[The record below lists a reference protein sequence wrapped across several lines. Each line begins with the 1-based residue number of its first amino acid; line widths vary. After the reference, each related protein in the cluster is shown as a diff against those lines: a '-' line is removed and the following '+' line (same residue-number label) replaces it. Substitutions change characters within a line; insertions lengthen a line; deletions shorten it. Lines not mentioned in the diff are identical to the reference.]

1 MFKRFIK
8 NTMCSFLTLLLM
20 SVIFTV
26 VGMLALELL
35 KSFSVIVVMIVI
47 FCALLF
53 LGYVIGGRLHCN
65 ESMSF
70 ISIILLPIIISVVIY
85 ALCMIA
91 IPVVSMMIQYPAAIW
106 LESLN
111 LRADDNVVMFY
122 AIAFA
127 HYFVGSLSLLIG
139 AYKKNKV

>member
-1 MFKRFIK
+1 MFRKFVK
-8 NTMCSFLTLLLM
+8 NTVYSFLALLLM
-20 SVIFTV
+20 SVIFTCSGFLV
-26 VGMLALELL
+26 LELF
-35 KSFSVIVVMIVI
+35 KSFAVIVMVVI
-47 FCALLF
+47 FCVLLF

-70 ISIILLPIIISVVIY
+70 VSIILLPIIISVVIY

-122 AIAFA
+122 AIALA
-127 HYFVGSLSLLIG
+127 HYLVGSLSLLIG
-139 AYKKNKV
+139 AYKKK

>member
-26 VGMLALELL
+26 VGILAIESL

-53 LGYVIGGRLHCN
+53 LGYVIGGRLHYK
-65 ESMSF
+65 ESISF
-70 ISIILLPIIISVVIY
+70 VSIILLPILMSVVLY

-91 IPVVSMMIQYPAAIW
+91 IPVVSIMIQYPAVIW
-106 LESLN
+106 FEPLKISSY
-111 LRADDNVVMFY
+111 DNAVMFY
-122 AIAFA
+122 VVDFL
-127 HYFVGSLSLLIG
+127 HYFITSLSLFIG

>member
-53 LGYVIGGRLHCN
+53 LGYVIGGRLHYK

-70 ISIILLPIIISVVIY
+70 VSIILLPIIISVVIY

-122 AIAFA
+122 AIALA
-127 HYFVGSLSLLIG
+127 HYLVGSLSLLIG
-139 AYKKNKV
+139 AYKKK